1 MTSATLAIEDV
12 EMEQIDPRLFRD
24 VLGHFCTGVTV
35 ITSVDDSGP
44 LGFAAQSFHALSLD
58 PPLVSLS
65 PAKTSTTW
73 PKIRAT
79 GRFCVNILSDAQQE
93 VSQRFAISG
102 GNKFDGLEWT
112 LSDRD
117 LPLIPGS
124 VASVEC
130 DIEAEYDG
138 GDHVIV
144 IGRVLGLSF
153 AVETSPLVF
162 YRGDYHNLAGHVSS

>member
-1 MTSATLAIEDV
+1 MTTATIAIED
-12 EMEQIDPRLFRD
+12 EMQQIDPRVFRD

-44 LGFAAQSFHALSLD
+44 IGFAAQSFHALSLD

-79 GRFCVNILSDAQQE
+79 GSFCVNILSDVQQD
-93 VSQRFAISG
+93 VSQRFAVSG
-102 GNKFDGLEWT
+102 GDKFDGLDWT
-112 LSDRD
+112 LSDRQ
-117 LPLIPGS
+117 LPLIDGS
-124 VASVEC
+124 VAHVEC
-130 DIEAEYDG
+130 EIESEYDG

-144 IGRVLGLSF
+144 IGRVLSLSF
-153 AVETSPLVF
+153 ADDASPLVF
-162 YRGDYHNLAGHVSS
+162 YRGVYHNLAGR